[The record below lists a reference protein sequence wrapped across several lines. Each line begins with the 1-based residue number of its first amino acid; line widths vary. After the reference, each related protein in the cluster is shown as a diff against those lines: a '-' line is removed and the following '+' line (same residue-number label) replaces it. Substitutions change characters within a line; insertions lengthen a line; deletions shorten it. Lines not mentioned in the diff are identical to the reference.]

1 MPKGD
6 GSLEM
11 VLKSLNILINK
22 KEEWVSNE
30 TFKHEMNH
38 YILSSKR
45 NKSDQSEQLDGP
57 LLIKKSEIARYF
69 SFIEYDFKKKQK
81 KITKAGIEFYNAQN
95 NEERIKILFE
105 CLKNYELTFGR
116 NNNAI
121 QNSQSD
127 LEVPILILKL
137 LLSFE
142 NISKEEIAISIYLI
156 NNKNYTFLETLST
169 LFKIRTENSKEK
181 YINEIS
187 KNNLRNK
194 YFDLK
199 VLVFYKELELVQ
211 ESKNYYFFNKKYLN
225 EDYKLLINNFYEIK
239 NNNYENKRIYYKEK
253 IKYKIE
259 NANFQKIIYGAP
271 GTGKSHMLNKEVEE
285 EFESANTERVTFYDS
300 YTYGQFVGMY
310 KPYTTENNEI
320 IYKYVSGPFMRI
332 LVKALQNDSQNF
344 CLIIEEINRAKADK
358 VFGNIFQLLDRNNS
372 GESQYPIALSEEQY
386 NYLKNELKDNARVW
400 ETIEENGLYLP
411 KNLCIR
417 ATMNSADDC
426 VYPLD
431 SAFKRR
437 WRFKYIGLNDNEN
450 NFGTG
455 ETFKIGTYKEHD
467 IIWNNFR
474 HALNNKLKDRITED
488 KLIAPF
494 FISPNDFKE
503 QDKNGIREIETDIFI
518 EKLLMYVFDDILRH
532 YPKIKTEIF
541 NSDIKNFSDISEK
554 CKSNSIP
561 LNEIFKNEFLDTID
575 IKENKQVQ
583 EMVEEEEIDDKK

>member
-1 MPKGD
+1 MD
-6 GSLEM
+6 
-11 VLKSLNILINK
+11 K
-22 KEEWVSNE
+22 K
-30 TFKHEMNH
+30 
-38 YILSSKR
+38 L
-45 NKSDQSEQLDGP
+45 
-57 LLIKKSEIARYF
+57 
-69 SFIEYDFKKKQK
+69 
-81 KITKAGIEFYNAQN
+81 
-95 NEERIKILFE
+95 
-105 CLKNYELTFGR
+105 
-116 NNNAI
+116 
-121 QNSQSD
+121 
-127 LEVPILILKL
+127 
-137 LLSFE
+137 
-142 NISKEEIAISIYLI
+142 EEIIYTNLKKLEELF
-156 NNKNYTFLETLST
+156 NNKDEV
-169 LFKIRTENSKEK
+169 KEK
-181 YINEIS
+181 H
-187 KNNLRNK
+187 NK
-194 YFDLK
+194 Y
-199 VLVFYKELELVQ
+199 
-211 ESKNYYFFNKKYLN
+211 
-225 EDYKLLINNFYEIK
+225 IIH
-239 NNNYENKRIYYKEK
+239 
-253 IKYKIE
+253 
-259 NANFQKIIYGAP
+259 QKIIYGAP

-285 EFESANTERVTFYDS
+285 EFESANTERVTFYDG

-310 KPYTTENNEI
+310 KPYITENNEI

-386 NYLKNELKDNARVW
+386 TYLKNELKDNARVW
-400 ETIEENGLYLP
+400 ETIEKNGLYLP
-411 KNLCIR
+411 KNLCIW

-541 NSDIKNFSDISEK
+541 NSDIKTFSDISEK

-575 IKENKQVQ
+575 IEENKQVQ